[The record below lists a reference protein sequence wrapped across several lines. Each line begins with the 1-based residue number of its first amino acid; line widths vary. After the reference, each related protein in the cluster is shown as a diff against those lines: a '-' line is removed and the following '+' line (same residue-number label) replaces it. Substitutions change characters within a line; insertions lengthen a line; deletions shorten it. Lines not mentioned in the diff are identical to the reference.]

1 MSQQPFSQAV
11 VSHAQALRR
20 NGKFFNDPVHGHIRL
35 VSPWL
40 LHHICSPSPS
50 SAKAACW
57 QQRDRLL
64 CQAWRPLLCCNLRGI
79 AVCFDQVVGTT
90 LRRYGTATAMSA
102 AVRSQHRSLC
112 VLHKHHVPWVLQ
124 ARRTAQSALP
134 APPLSAHVC
143 LQRVTCSVP
152 SQPACC
158 CRAPHVLL
166 SWTLPSSRGSETCTS
181 WGPHPLSSQVSTCS
195 AVWAQQECYLTRPAH
210 RHEPLCACL
219 HQQSQALSRCQRSA
233 VTVARQASEAANRH
247 TPQRTLAWRTQA
259 AHAPVDS

>member
-134 APPLSAHVC
+134 APPSSAHVC

-195 AVWAQQECYLTRPAH
+195 AVWPSKNATSQGLPIAMN
-210 RHEPLCACL
+210 LCAHACI
-219 HQQSQALSRCQRSA
+219 SNPRPSA
-233 VTVARQASEAANRH
+233 GASEVLSLPQDRH
-247 TPQRTLAWRTQA
+247 QKQPTDTLHRG
-259 AHAPVDS
+259 P